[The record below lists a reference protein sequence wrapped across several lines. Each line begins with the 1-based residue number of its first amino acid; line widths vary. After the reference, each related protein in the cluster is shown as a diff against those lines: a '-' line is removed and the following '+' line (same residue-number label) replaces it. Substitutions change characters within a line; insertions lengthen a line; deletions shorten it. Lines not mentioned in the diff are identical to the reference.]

1 MPRPL
6 PAPVLAAIAARHGVI
21 TRQHLLSLGASERNI
36 STWVRRGQLRRLSV
50 GCFAES
56 AQWERAAPTF
66 RHTMHVYGIQLNS
79 PDVVAR
85 CETSAVTWQL
95 PVRTIPDR
103 PQVVRAPNRAHLTS
117 ASVQRRHLDPSHAVT
132 RGGLTTLTL
141 AHTVVDVAAVAALPD
156 ALITVDAALR
166 GGLQLTALDAALR
179 SRGTFTGCS
188 NAAAAIDAGD
198 PASESPLESL
208 SRGRVIERRL
218 PLPLCNVVIRHQ
230 SREARVDKLWAEDGV
245 VGEAD
250 GKGKYSK
257 DDAPTVIWKEKRRH
271 EWLEELGFAV
281 PRWGMPEVGDDG
293 AALERR
299 YRKAAATQRAVGFR
313 WPDGVT
319 MEVQRIPGVELPAR
333 VLAEVQRLAASG
345 YPISIVDAP
354 RRPGGSPALWTPISA

>member
-6 PAPVLAAIAARHGVI
+6 PAPVLAAIAVQHGVI
-21 TRQHLLSLGASERNI
+21 TRQQLLSLGASERNI
-36 STWVRRGQLRRLSV
+36 GTWVRRGQLRRLSA
-50 GCFAES
+50 GCFVDP
-56 AQWERAAPTF
+56 AQWEHAAPSLQ
-66 RHTMHVYGIQLNS
+66 HTMHVYGVQLIT

-85 CETSAVTWQL
+85 CATSAVTWQL
-95 PVRTIPDR
+95 PVRSTPAV
-103 PQVVRAPNRAHLTS
+103 PQVIRAPNRAHLAC
-117 ASVQRRHLDPSHAVT
+117 ASVQRRHLNPGDAVT
-132 RGGLTTLTL
+132 RRGLKTLTL
-141 AHTVVDVAAVAALPD
+141 AHTVVDVAAAASLPD

-166 GGLQLTALDAALR
+166 GGLRLADLDAALR
-179 SRGTFTGCS
+179 SRGTFTGCG

-218 PLPLCNVVIRHQ
+218 PLPLCNVVIKNQ
-230 SREARVDKLWAEDGV
+230 GREARADKLWVEDGV

-281 PRWGMPEVGDDG
+281 PRWGMPEVGDNG

-299 YRKAAATQRAVGFR
+299 YRKAVARQRAVGFR

-319 MEVQRIPGVELPAR
+319 LEVPRLPGVELPAR
-333 VLAEVQRLAASG
+333 VLAEVKRLAASG
-345 YPISIVDAP
+345 YPISIVDAES
-354 RRPGGSPALWTPISA
+354 RNGGFPALWTPMSA